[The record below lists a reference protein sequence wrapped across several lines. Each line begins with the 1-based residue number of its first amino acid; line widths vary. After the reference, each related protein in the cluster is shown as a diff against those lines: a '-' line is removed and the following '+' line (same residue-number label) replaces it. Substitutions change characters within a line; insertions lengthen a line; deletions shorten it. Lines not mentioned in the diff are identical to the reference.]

1 MPYDRPNTTMHKFTL
16 CEDCAAEYNDPF
28 DRRFHAQ
35 PNACN
40 KCGPKLLL
48 VDKHGK
54 KIDSKSPII
63 SAAKLLRQGKIIAI
77 KGLGGFQVA
86 CNATSDDT
94 VLKLRKRK
102 KRPVK
107 PFAIMLKDIESI
119 KKYYY
124 LSKKEIESLTSAR
137 APIVLLKKK
146 AKNYTV
152 SWYVSLYNRYEG
164 VMLPYTPIHH
174 LLFNHIDIPLIM

>member
-1 MPYDRPNTTMHKFTL
+1 MLSLMP
-16 CEDCAAEYNDPF
+16 
-28 DRRFHAQ
+28 
-35 PNACN
+35 
-40 KCGPKLLL
+40 
-48 VDKHGK
+48 
-54 KIDSKSPII
+54 
-63 SAAKLLRQGKIIAI
+63 
-77 KGLGGFQVA
+77 QVA

-152 SWYVSLYNRYEG
+152 SWYVSLYYRYEG

-174 LLFNHIDIPLIM
+174 LLFNHMDIPLIMTSGNISEEPIAAENLEALEKLKDICDYFLIHNRDIYCR